1 MWFDSRRISAAVVR
15 QVLEEN
21 PNEVYSSFSD
31 ESEQEISDHHESK
44 SSDEIADENEISSAS
59 GDSDAEVDSNGMF
72 VYICL
77 A

>member
-1 MWFDSRRISAAVVR
+1 MWFDSRRISTAVMQ

-21 PNEVYSSFSD
+21 SDEVYSSFSD
-31 ESEQEISDHHESK
+31 ESEQEISDHHESE
-44 SSDEIADENEISSAS
+44 SSDENEISSAS

-77 A
+77 T